1 MNAQD
6 LAALLDHRQY
16 GREITRD
23 ESRKAAEHGLVVVY
37 GASDDLIEFEG
48 AISDEQGAS
57 NKSLHYL
64 SGDGLLRSECDE
76 DECPYFARLIESAKT
91 VQAMWDSEGF
101 SWTYVTD
108 IPHATFVV
116 LEDSEKYCRGIV
128 FALADVGGAA

>member
-16 GREITRD
+16 GSEITRD

-57 NKSLHYL
+57 DKSLHYL

-76 DECPYFARLIESAKT
+76 DECPYFERMKESAKT
-91 VQAMWDSEGF
+91 VQALWDRDGF
-101 SWTYVTD
+101 SWTYETD
-108 IPHATFVV
+108 IPHASFVV
-116 LEDSEKYCRGIV
+116 LEDREKYCRGIV
-128 FALADVGGAA
+128 FSLSDLSGVL